1 MAEHHDPSPMG
12 HVQDETGHWTIFHDL
27 FGGLDIPL
35 GPIWKIHAPV
45 VGDVEIGLSKFML
58 LELLAAVLIIAI
70 FVPLSRKAASGG
82 LPKGP
87 WWNAFESLLSFV
99 RNDIAKPA
107 LGEHDADRFV
117 PFLWT
122 VFLFILFLNLLG
134 MIPFMGSPTASI
146 WVTGAMAVVSF
157 VMMHGAAIAKMGA
170 AKYFTSLWPHIE
182 IVPNPW
188 RGPGDH
194 GHDHG
199 HGHADGH
206 EHAHHEH
213 DHAHDE
219 PRPQPTPGQ
228 IVTWVIG
235 STFGFGLSLMIYG
248 IELFGTVIKS
258 FVLAVRLFANMFG
271 GHMVLA
277 TILFFIYLVA
287 NAGASYFL
295 WGGVTL
301 ASVLGVV
308 ALSLLELF
316 VAFLQAY
323 VFTFLTALFMGMSLN
338 PEH

>member
-1 MAEHHDPSPMG
+1 MG
-12 HVQDETGHWTIFHDL
+12 HVQDEAGHWTIFHDL
-27 FGGLDIPL
+27 FGGLNIPL
-35 GPIWKIHAPV
+35 GPPLFTIAGHEV
-45 VGDVEIGLSKFML
+45 RLTKFMV
-58 LELLAAVLIIAI
+58 LEVLAAGLIIAI
-70 FVPLSRKAASGG
+70 FVPLCRRAAAGG

-87 WWNAFESLLSFV
+87 WWNAFESLLAFV

-107 LGEHDADRFV
+107 LGEHEADRFV

-157 VMMHGAAIAKMGA
+157 IMMHGAAMVKMGVG
-170 AKYFTSLWPHIE
+170 KYFTSLWPHIE

-194 GHDHG
+194 GH
-199 HGHADGH
+199 
-206 EHAHHEH
+206 HHETLPL
-213 DHAHDE
+213 DAHSGGGDPPHGQGNGE
-219 PRPQPTPGQ
+219 PRPQPTTGQ
-228 IVTWVIG
+228 IITWVIG
-235 STFGFGLSLMIYG
+235 SVFGFGLSLMIYV

-277 TILFFIYLVA
+277 TILFFIYLV
-287 NAGASYFL
+287 GSTGLSLL

-301 ASVLGVV
+301 ASVFGVV

-323 VFTFLTALFMGMSLN
+323 VFTFLTALFMGMSLH

>member
-1 MAEHHDPSPMG
+1 MLFAAHEPTAMD
-12 HVQDETGHWTIFHDL
+12 HVQDEVGQWTIFHDL
-27 FGGLDIPL
+27 FGGLSIPL
-35 GPIWKIHAPV
+35 GPPLFYIGDHPV
-45 VGDVEIGLSKFML
+45 QLTKFML
-58 LELLAAVLIIAI
+58 LELLVAGLIIAI
-70 FVPLSRKAASGG
+70 FVPLCRKAAAGG
-82 LPKGP
+82 LPKGA
-87 WWNAFESLLSFV
+87 WWNAFESLLAFV

-107 LGEHDADRFV
+107 LGEHEADRFV

-134 MIPFMGSPTASI
+134 LFPFLASPTASI

-157 VMMHGAAIAKMGA
+157 IMMHGAAIAKKGVVQ
-170 AKYFTSLWPHIE
+170 YFTSLWPHIE

-188 RGPGDH
+188 GG
-194 GHDHG
+194 GHG
-199 HGHADGH
+199 HGHGDEHDLGH
-206 EHAHHEH
+206 EHHEH
-213 DHAHDE
+213 EHAHDE
-219 PRPQPTPGQ
+219 PAPQPTTGQ
-228 IVTWVIG
+228 VVSWIIG
-235 STFGFGLSLMIYG
+235 SVFGFGLSLMIYV

-277 TILFFIYLVA
+277 TLLFFIYAVG
-287 NAGASYFL
+287 NAGASYL
-295 WGGVTL
+295 MWGGVTL
-301 ASVLGVV
+301 TSVLGVV